1 MTQIHPTAI
10 VEDGASIGND
20 VHIGPFCVVGADVKL
35 HDNVQLHSHVAIAG
49 DTSIGAGCKIYPFAS
64 VGHAPQDLKYRGEKN
79 QLIIGKGTVIR
90 ENATLN
96 PGTEGGGSIT
106 RVGDNCLFM
115 VGSHI
120 GHDCQVGNSVIM
132 ANNATL
138 AGHVEV
144 GDFAIFGGL
153 SAVHQFV
160 RIGAQAIVGGLTG
173 VEFDVIPFGSVVG
186 DRASLAGLN
195 LVGLK
200 RRGFPREQI
209 HALRGAY
216 KLLFKES
223 GTIQE
228 RAQEAADAY
237 PDQPLVETLMKF
249 MSEKSN
255 RGFCTPAKN

>member
-1 MTQIHPTAI
+1 MTEIHPTAI
-10 VEDGASIGND
+10 VEDGAVIGAN
-20 VHIGPFCVVGADVKL
+20 VHIGPLCVVGAKVEL
-35 HDNVQLHSHVAIAG
+35 NDNVRLHSHVVIAG
-49 DTSIGAGCKIYPFAS
+49 DTTIGEGCQIYPFAS

-79 QLIIGKGTVIR
+79 QLIIGKRTVIR

-106 RVGDNCLFM
+106 RVGDNCLLM
-115 VGSHI
+115 AGTHV

-160 RIGAQAIVGGLTG
+160 RIGTQAIIGGLTG

-200 RRGFPREQI
+200 RRGVPREQI

-216 KLLFKES
+216 KVLFKES

-228 RAQEAADAY
+228 RVQEAAAAY
-237 PDQPLVETLMKF
+237 PGEPLVETLLTF
-249 MSEKSN
+249 MEEKSN